1 VENGKYMEILK
12 ISGISKKFG
21 PAEVLKDVSFSVD
34 EDDIFFI
41 LGPSGCGKTTLLR
54 IITGFTEPDSGK
66 IMLSGRDITNTP
78 PANRNI
84 GMVFQNYALWPHMN
98 VWQNVSY
105 GLEIKKF
112 PPEVIRRKTEKVLQ
126 TTKMASFANHFP
138 PKLSGG
144 QQQRVALARAIVT
157 EPKLLLLDEPL
168 SNLDAK
174 LREEMR
180 EEIRRIQREIK
191 IAMIYVTHD
200 QKEAMAMGQKI
211 AVMDQGQFTQIG
223 TPVQLYSS
231 PSDKFTAGF
240 LGDINIIEGEIK
252 SIEGKYAGV
261 LTDEGLF
268 MVEKRAGFETGGR
281 IEIGFRPENI
291 LYGNDI
297 NIITGT
303 IADAE
308 YLGETVKI
316 NIKTEKNRT
325 FRLRMFSGEFKKMKP
340 GDKIFFSVSP
350 EDFIIFTG
358 K

>member
-1 VENGKYMEILK
+1 MEILK
-12 ISGISKKFG
+12 ISNVSKKFG
-21 PAEVLKDVSFSVD
+21 MSEVLKSVSFSVD
-34 EDDIFFI
+34 EDEIFFI

-54 IITGFTEPDSGK
+54 IITGFTAPDYGK
-66 IMLSGRDITNTP
+66 VMLSGRDITDIP
-78 PANRNI
+78 PSNRNI

-126 TTKMASFANHFP
+126 ITKLISFTKHFP

-174 LREEMR
+174 LREDMR
-180 EEIRRIQREIK
+180 QEIRRIQRETK

-200 QKEAMAMGQKI
+200 QKEAMSMGQRI
-211 AVMDQGQFTQIG
+211 AVMNEGKMVQTG

-231 PSDKFTAGF
+231 PADKFTADF
-240 LGDINIIEGEIK
+240 LGDINLLCGEIK
-252 SIEGKYAGV
+252 NIGDGHMEV

-268 MVEKRAGFETGGR
+268 RINRKEGCETGEK
-281 IEIGFRPENI
+281 IEMGFRPENI
-291 LYGNDI
+291 FHGKEI

-303 IADAE
+303 ISEVE
-308 YLGETVKI
+308 YQGATVKVS
-316 NIKTEKNRT
+316 IKTAKNSI
-325 FRLRMFSGEFKKMKP
+325 FHLRMFSGEFKKIKS
-340 GDKIFFSVSP
+340 DVKISFSVSP
-350 EDFIIFTG
+350 EDFIIF